1 MLKLQEWAMIKTLG
15 DNGVPKARIAQQ
27 LGIDRKTVDRAL
39 QRDEA
44 QASSRGSRGSKLDPF
59 KPYIQRRLKVY
70 DLTAKKLFHEIEA
83 QGYAGSY
90 ELVKRYVRDIRPRK
104 AKEQAFVRFETA
116 PGEQAQV
123 DWADFGHHRASRTK
137 EAAVLFHHGAG
148 L

>member
-1 MLKLQEWAMIKTLG
+1 MLKVQEWAMIKTLR

-39 QRDEA
+39 QREEA
-44 QASSRGSRGSKLDPF
+44 QASSRGSRGSKRDPF

-70 DLTAKKLFHEIEA
+70 DLTAKKLLGEIEA

-104 AKEQAFVRFETA
+104 AKEQAFVRFETV
-116 PGEQAQV
+116 PGEQAQ
-123 DWADFGHHRASRTK
+123 ASP
-137 EAAVLFHHGAG
+137 
-148 L
+148 